1 MFQEPFGFVMKFV
14 FVIFLFVCYF
24 DEKHILGSFER
35 ISFLFYKMHLCH
47 IKQEIFL
54 LLLNYFNLLLF
65 LLRKKKRTSKKRGV
79 SLRVCIVQFVL
90 KQFCKTSQL
99 SQPFLKKKKKTLVSL
114 VDLGG

>member
-1 MFQEPFGFVMKFV
+1 MRE
-14 FVIFLFVCYF
+14 FLFFLQDAFVSHKTGNLF
-24 DEKHILGSFER
+24 TIVKLFSSF
-35 ISFLFYKMHLCH
+35 IIF
-47 IKQEIFL
+47 IK
-54 LLLNYFNLLLF
+54 
-65 LLRKKKRTSKKRGV
+65 KKKREHRKKRGV